1 MMQKKKGG
9 SNASTAALDSIFSEP
24 LRWEP
29 IDVESG
35 VVQRSRHGELSEKA
49 ASHMYLLDLESGIA
63 NRSNHDTKSAIGGK
77 LMFLAC
83 CCCVLRRW
91 ASSLSSIS
99 GKRSLKESF
108 NSKVSL
114 AEEPEDRAVTKP
126 AWDDVLVTE

>member
-1 MMQKKKGG
+1 MMQKKGG
-9 SNASTAALDSIFSEP
+9 SNGSTAALDSIFSEP

-35 VVQRSRHGELSEKA
+35 VVQRSRHGEISEKA
-49 ASHMYLLDLESGIA
+49 ASHMYLLDLEPGIA

-99 GKRSLKESF
+99 GKRSLR
-108 NSKVSL
+108 
-114 AEEPEDRAVTKP
+114 RASTRKSALP
-126 AWDDVLVTE
+126 RNPKIEQ

>member
-1 MMQKKKGG
+1 
-9 SNASTAALDSIFSEP
+9 
-24 LRWEP
+24 
-29 IDVESG
+29 VESG